1 MRRRKGE
8 PVGTGVGCFI
18 VPRDELL
25 SPWLM
30 VMSKAVNKDFFR
42 LEKIFSRREIL
53 YVDDEYRNNH
63 TRNDRYLPKTGSR
76 AFNTFWIICN
86 KYSIRMK

>member
-42 LEKIFSRREIL
+42 LENCPEKR
-53 YVDDEYRNNH
+53 
-63 TRNDRYLPKTGSR
+63 
-76 AFNTFWIICN
+76 
-86 KYSIRMK
+86 

>member
-1 MRRRKGE
+1 M
-8 PVGTGVGCFI
+8 GTGVGCFI

-53 YVDDEYRNNH
+53 YVDDEYRKIH
-63 TRNDRYLPKTGSR
+63 TRYD
-76 AFNTFWIICN
+76 
-86 KYSIRMK
+86 

>member
-63 TRNDRYLPKTGSR
+63 TRNDR
-76 AFNTFWIICN
+76 
-86 KYSIRMK
+86 

>member
-18 VPRDELL
+18 VPLDELL

-63 TRNDRYLPKTGSR
+63 TRNDRYLPKTG
-76 AFNTFWIICN
+76 IIL
-86 KYSIRMK
+86 SFEVTALPGRT